1 MMATLTGN
9 NGQITI
15 GGVNVLNLRN
25 YSLDITSDTIE
36 ETTMG
41 DDTRQYLKGLSSF
54 SGSAD
59 VYVDTANLTGG
70 ASVIATLIT
79 TGGAVGD
86 SGVSC
91 VFALNSSGATGGVGG
106 TLLNKLSGTAIITGF
121 TVNSSMDGMIEG
133 SVSFQGSGP
142 LTYSA
147 T

>member
-1 MMATLTGN
+1 MATLTGN

-25 YSLDITSDTIE
+25 FSVDITSDTIE

-41 DDTRQYLKGLSSF
+41 DDTRQYLKGLSSW

-70 ASVIATLIT
+70 ASVIGSLIT

-86 SGVSC
+86 SGASC
-91 VFALNSSGATGGVGG
+91 VFALDSSGATGGVGG
-106 TLLNKLSGTAIITGF
+106 TLSKKLTGTALITGF
-121 TVNSSMDGMIEG
+121 TMNSSMDGMIEG
-133 SVSFQGSGP
+133 SVSFQGTGA
-142 LTYSA
+142 LVYSA